1 MSAPH
6 YLLDTA
12 LCLHVVREH
21 QPWLLARAEHI
32 RAGDAGLSVL
42 TWGALQYAAAAG
54 PRRLAALPLI
64 ETLAERLPI
73 LSLPP
78 EAATAYRELRCR
90 FAAGRT
96 GAPGHTAAARE
107 HDLWLMAHA
116 RASGLELITHDA
128 RRFPPLAGVRLLHW
142 GPGATT
148 TPRVM

>member
-1 MSAPH
+1 VSAPH
-6 YLLDTA
+6 YLLDTE
-12 LCLHVVREH
+12 LCRLVVRERS
-21 QPWLLARAEHI
+21 PRVLAWVLARAEHI

-64 ETLAERLPI
+64 ESLAERLPI

-78 EAATAYRELRCR
+78 EAAALYRELRCR
-90 FAAGRT
+90 LV
-96 GAPGHTAAARE
+96 AARD

-128 RRFPPLAGVRLLHW
+128 RRFPPLAGVRVLHW
-142 GPGATT
+142 NVAPLA
-148 TPRVM
+148 RAM

>member
-1 MSAPH
+1 VSAPH

-32 RAGDAGLSVL
+32 RAGDAGLSVIS
-42 TWGALQYAAAAG
+42 WGALQYAAATG

-78 EAATAYRELRCR
+78 EAATAYRELRSR
-90 FAAGRT
+90 FAA
-96 GAPGHTAAARE
+96 ARD

-128 RRFPPLAGVRLLHW
+128 RRFPPLAGVRVLHW
-142 GPGATT
+142 DATDARRRPVQ
-148 TPRVM
+148 PRFFCP